1 MNYEFKECPHCHRP
15 PMVVGSREV
24 KVEGNKYIE
33 WLCGNCLT
41 PVGILP
47 MTAVKAAID
56 PVVCWNILVGGVH

>member
-1 MNYEFKECPHCHRP
+1 
-15 PMVVGSREV
+15 MVVGSREV
-24 KVEGNKYIE
+24 KVEGNKYVE